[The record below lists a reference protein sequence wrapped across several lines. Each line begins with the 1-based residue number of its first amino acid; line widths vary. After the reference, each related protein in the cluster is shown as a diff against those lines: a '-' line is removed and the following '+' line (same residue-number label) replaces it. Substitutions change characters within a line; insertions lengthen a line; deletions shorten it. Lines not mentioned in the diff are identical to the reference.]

1 MSTFSTIHTLQDK
14 PHVEYPN
21 RSDSTRDKYQV
32 LIADNSDSA
41 LRITREYFEEV
52 GCDTI
57 AVRSRE
63 AAKLIIDYNA
73 HDLDAIV
80 LDRRLTRDDDAKDS
94 SGRELARETRRE
106 FGELFAIVVYSR
118 QDEGHQSDP
127 DMSAGG
133 DDPPDEIIYMSKEE
147 NRGVLVDKVFQRI
160 QRLASSSHRRPR
172 LPIHLPPPVI
182 ILEDVGATSDGLQAE
197 LVARNVHARPLANL
211 DDLLIVAHHLPS
223 ATFVVDLDACE
234 RKGGA
239 RRGIEA
245 IRSLKS
251 LEGAAKRSFYVAA
264 LAGGEEFMSVA
275 LEAGADDFLVKDKG
289 SAETDALELDT
300 RMRLHK
306 IESDQ
311 TALAKP
317 VTELALIYYKKLV
330 EQLQEIKESPGHGMA
345 APLRTVGRALDLPS
359 LTPQEQLVLTSLHT
373 QILSVGARAADA
385 RTVDLCIE
393 GAMMLANDRAS
404 SADVRGWSKRALRHS
419 PDFAPTWV
427 SERAFEELL
436 DNDTEWDDD

>member
-1 MSTFSTIHTLQDK
+1 MSTLTIPTTQNEQ
-14 PHVEYPN
+14 HVGHPD
-21 RSDSTRDKYQV
+21 RSDSTRKYRV
-32 LIADNSDSA
+32 LITDNSDSA
-41 LRITREYFEEV
+41 LRTTREYFEEA

-73 HDLDAIV
+73 NSLDAIV

-118 QDEGHQSDP
+118 QNEGHQSDP

-147 NRGVLVDKVFQRI
+147 HRRVLVDKVFQRI
-160 QRLASSSHRRPR
+160 QRLALSSHRRPR

-182 ILEDVGATSDGLQAE
+182 ILEDVGAASDGLQTE
-197 LVARNVHARPLANL
+197 LMARNVHARPLTNL
-211 DDLLIVAHHLPS
+211 DDLLTVAHHLQS
-223 ATFVVDLDACE
+223 ATFVVDLEACE

-239 RRGIEA
+239 GRGIKA

-251 LEGAAKRSFYVAA
+251 LEDVTERSFYVAA

-275 LEAGADDFLVKDKG
+275 LEAGADDFLVKD

-300 RMRLHK
+300 RMRLHR

-311 TALAKP
+311 TALARP
-317 VTELALIYYKKLV
+317 VTQLALIYYKKLV
-330 EQLQEIKESPGHGMA
+330 EQLREIKESPGHGMA

-373 QILSVGARAADA
+373 QMLAVSARAADA
-385 RTVDLCIE
+385 RTIDLCIE
-393 GAMMLANDRAS
+393 GAMMLADDRA
-404 SADVRGWSKRALRHS
+404 ARAVVRGWSERALNHS
-419 PDFAPTWV
+419 PDFALDWV

-436 DNDTEWDDD
+436 DDDTEWDDD